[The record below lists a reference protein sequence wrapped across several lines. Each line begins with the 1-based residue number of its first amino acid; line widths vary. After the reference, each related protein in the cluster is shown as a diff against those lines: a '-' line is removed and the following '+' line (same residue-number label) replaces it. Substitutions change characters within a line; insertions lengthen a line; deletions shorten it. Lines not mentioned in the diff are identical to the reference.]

1 MSNSN
6 LSNGN
11 FNKLNAVS
19 ASIGNL
25 EVNNLSTKYEPY
37 NVSSDGPLQIGDKII
52 TDKVINIQIRNYHS
66 DTTPDISIKTKTNKN
81 TEITVKDILY
91 EDENN
96 VIYNISF
103 ETDKCASS
111 YNRLM
116 EYYKNTKELRF
127 VWKTKS
133 GVKVKLFG
141 ILNSDGNTMNSY
153 RFKSQNEYYIY
164 TTKIVKI

>member
-1 MSNSN
+1 
-6 LSNGN
+6 
-11 FNKLNAVS
+11 
-19 ASIGNL
+19 
-25 EVNNLSTKYEPY
+25 
-37 NVSSDGPLQIGDKII
+37 
-52 TDKVINIQIRNYHS
+52 
-66 DTTPDISIKTKTNKN
+66 
-81 TEITVKDILY
+81 
-91 EDENN
+91 
-96 VIYNISF
+96 
-103 ETDKCASS
+103 
-111 YNRLM
+111 M